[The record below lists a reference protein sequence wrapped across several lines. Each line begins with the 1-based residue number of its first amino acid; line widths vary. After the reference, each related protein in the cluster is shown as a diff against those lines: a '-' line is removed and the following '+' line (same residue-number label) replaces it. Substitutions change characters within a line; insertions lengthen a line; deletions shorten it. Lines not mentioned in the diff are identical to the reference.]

1 MTLQL
6 CAECEVDRLLE
17 LETSMNRVSLEV
29 PVSLQSFLLM
39 AVAHA
44 LREVPGA
51 NVGSDGAPMEA
62 IDVAVTNGTSVAA
75 IVKTADRKGLAALAS
90 ELRDARPD
98 ALASELRDAQAD
110 ALAAVPEAAAV
121 AVVAAGP
128 LGGEDFESAYPPLL
142 PGQFCALALGAASQ
156 RPVARQ
162 GAVEVATIAIC
173 TLTVDARCVDGEAAM
188 KLLRAVKRRL
198 EDPTEMIL

>member
-29 PVSLQSFLLM
+29 PVSLQGFLLM

-44 LREVPGA
+44 LGEVPGA

-90 ELRDARPD
+90 ELRDARAGQP
-98 ALASELRDAQAD
+98 
-110 ALAAVPEAAAV
+110 AAVPEAAAV
-121 AVVAAGP
+121 AIVAAGP
-128 LGGEDFESAYPPLL
+128 LGGGDFESAYPPLL
-142 PGQFCALALGAASQ
+142 PGQCCAIALGAASQ
-156 RPVARQ
+156 RPIVRQ